1 MRENL
6 QKKWIR
12 YATTATWL
20 CAAVITAS
28 PLQASSE
35 ASLIFTYTAPTT
47 RTDGTTL
54 AASEIA
60 GYQLTG
66 SGLTIDI
73 SADVSEYIAEG
84 YEIAPGANCFE
95 LVTIDTNGRRSEP
108 AATCLPAAPNP
119 PSSFTVIFK

>member
-1 MRENL
+1 MRKNL
-6 QKKWIR
+6 QSRWTR
-12 YATTATWL
+12 YATTAIWL

-28 PLQASSE
+28 PLQASNA
-35 ASLIFTYTAPTT
+35 ASLVFTYTAPTT

-66 SGLTIDI
+66 NGLTIDI
-73 SADVSEYIAEG
+73 SSDVGEYIAEG
-84 YEIAPGANCFE
+84 YEIAPGANCFD
-95 LVTIDTNGRRSEP
+95 LVTIDTNGRRSDP
-108 AATCLPAAPNP
+108 AATCLPAAPNA

>member
-1 MRENL
+1 MRKNL
-6 QKKWIR
+6 QNRWTR
-12 YATTATWL
+12 YATTASWL
-20 CAAVITAS
+20 CVAVITAS
-28 PLQASSE
+28 PLQASNA
-35 ASLIFTYTAPTT
+35 ASLVFTYTAPTT

-84 YEIAPGANCFE
+84 YEIALGANCFE

-108 AATCLPAAPNP
+108 AQTCLPAAPNP

>member
-1 MRENL
+1 MRKNL
-6 QKKWIR
+6 QNRWTR
-12 YATTATWL
+12 YATTASWL
-20 CAAVITAS
+20 CVAVITAS
-28 PLQASSE
+28 PLQASNA

-54 AASEIA
+54 AASEIS

-66 SGLTIDI
+66 SGLTIDV
-73 SADVSEYIAEG
+73 SANVSEYIAEG

-108 AATCLPAAPNP
+108 AQTCLPAAPNA

>member
-1 MRENL
+1 M
-6 QKKWIR
+6 
-12 YATTATWL
+12 TAIWL

-28 PLQASSE
+28 PLQASNA

-73 SADVSEYIAEG
+73 SANVSEYIAEG

-108 AATCLPAAPNP
+108 AQTCLPAAPNA

>member
-1 MRENL
+1 MRKNL
-6 QKKWIR
+6 QNRWTR
-12 YATTATWL
+12 YATTASWL
-20 CAAVITAS
+20 CVAVITAS
-28 PLQASSE
+28 PLQASNA

-54 AASEIA
+54 AASEIS

-73 SADVSEYIAEG
+73 SANVSEYIAEG
-84 YEIAPGANCFE
+84 YEIAPGANCFD

-108 AATCLPAAPNP
+108 AQTCLPAAPNA

>member
-1 MRENL
+1 MRFFIAL
-6 QKKWIR
+6 FAFVFSVQ
-12 YATTATWL
+12 
-20 CAAVITAS
+20 
-28 PLQASSE
+28 SS
-35 ASLIFTYTAPTT
+35 ANSLLFEYEAPTT

-66 SGLTIDI
+66 NGLTIDI

-84 YEIAPGANCFE
+84 YEIAPGANCFD
-95 LVTIDTNGRRSEP
+95 LVTIDTNGRRSDP
-108 AATCLPAAPNP
+108 AATCLPAAPNL